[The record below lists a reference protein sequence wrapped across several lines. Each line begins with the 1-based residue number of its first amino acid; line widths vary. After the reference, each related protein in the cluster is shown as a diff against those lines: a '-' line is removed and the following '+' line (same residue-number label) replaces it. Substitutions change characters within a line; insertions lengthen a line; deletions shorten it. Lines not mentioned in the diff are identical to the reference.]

1 MSNRIFDFKAFAKVT
16 NELMQES
23 PDRSRA
29 MMVENNAYYMLVNMH
44 IQLCNMV
51 EFADIHDSQLEP
63 VIDDLKAEVNGFKS
77 SKAHVGWTTLSIHNE
92 GVNSAT
98 QPDVQQS

>member
-1 MSNRIFDFKAFAKVT
+1 MSNRIFDLKEFAKIT
-16 NELMQES
+16 KELMQQS

-29 MMVENNAYYMLVNMH
+29 LMVENNAYYMLVNMH

-63 VIDDLKAEVNGFKS
+63 VIDDLKAEVERIQETKGARWLDDF
-77 SKAHVGWTTLSIHNE
+77 VRI
-92 GVNSAT
+92 
-98 QPDVQQS
+98 QRDQ

>member
-1 MSNRIFDFKAFAKVT
+1 MSNRIFDFEAFAKVT
-16 NELMQES
+16 NQLMQES

-29 MMVENNAYYMLVNMH
+29 LMVENNAYYMLVNMH

-63 VIDDLKAEVNGFKS
+63 VIDDLKAEIERIQELKGARWLDDFVHIQRN
-77 SKAHVGWTTLSIHNE
+77 
-92 GVNSAT
+92 
-98 QPDVQQS
+98 Q

>member
-1 MSNRIFDFKAFAKVT
+1 MSNRIFDLKEFAKIT
-16 NELMQES
+16 KELMQQS

-29 MMVENNAYYMLVNMH
+29 LMVENNAYYMLVNMH

-63 VIDDLKAEVNGFKS
+63 VIDDLKAEIERIQEMKGARWLDDFVR
-77 SKAHVGWTTLSIHNE
+77 I
-92 GVNSAT
+92 
-98 QPDVQQS
+98 QRDQ

>member
-1 MSNRIFDFKAFAKVT
+1 MSDRIFDFKAFAKVT

-29 MMVENNAYYMLVNMH
+29 LMVENNAYYMLVNMH

-63 VIDDLKAEVNGFKS
+63 VIDDLKAEVERIQELKGARWLDDFVHIQRN
-77 SKAHVGWTTLSIHNE
+77 
-92 GVNSAT
+92 
-98 QPDVQQS
+98 Q

>member
-1 MSNRIFDFKAFAKVT
+1 MSNRIFDFRAFAKVT
-16 NELMQES
+16 KKMMQES

-29 MMVENNAYYMLVNMH
+29 LMVENNAYYMLVNMH

-63 VIDDLKAEVNGFKS
+63 VIDDLKAEIERIQEMKGARWLDDFVRIQRN
-77 SKAHVGWTTLSIHNE
+77 
-92 GVNSAT
+92 
-98 QPDVQQS
+98 Q

>member
-1 MSNRIFDFKAFAKVT
+1 MSNRIFDLKEFAKVT
-16 NELMQES
+16 RELMQQS

-29 MMVENNAYYMLVNMH
+29 LMVENNAYYMLVNMH

-63 VIDDLKAEVNGFKS
+63 MIDDLKAEVERIQDMKGARWLDDFVHIQKD
-77 SKAHVGWTTLSIHNE
+77 
-92 GVNSAT
+92 
-98 QPDVQQS
+98 Q

>member
-1 MSNRIFDFKAFAKVT
+1 MSNRIFDLKAFAKVT

-29 MMVENNAYYMLVNMH
+29 LMVENNAYYMLVNMH

-51 EFADIHDSQLEP
+51 EFADIHDSEMEP
-63 VIDDLKAEVNGFKS
+63 VIDDLKAEVERIQEMKGARWLDDFVHIQRN
-77 SKAHVGWTTLSIHNE
+77 
-92 GVNSAT
+92 
-98 QPDVQQS
+98 Q

>member
-1 MSNRIFDFKAFAKVT
+1 MSNRIFDFRAFAKVT
-16 NELMQES
+16 NELMQEA

-29 MMVENNAYYMLVNMH
+29 LMVENNAYYMLVNMH

-63 VIDDLKAEVNGFKS
+63 AIDDLKAEVERIQELKGARWLDDFVHIQRN
-77 SKAHVGWTTLSIHNE
+77 
-92 GVNSAT
+92 
-98 QPDVQQS
+98 Q